1 MTIKPS
7 AEVGEAVRNLLIEE
21 DMTNEQMALDLNIS
35 KQLVSHY
42 KNDRR
47 KMQRDIA
54 KQSIRVYED
63 SPEYIGELL
72 YEFSD
77 GYTSPVLKGPAIE
90 RHRLALEANAEREIT
105 EALNKIQTVCLAKP
119 PNIIDEHE
127 KEGIAQMMDELLE
140 ARAFIDNLNMM
151 LEKEY
156 GIPIK
161 KRIKKLLPQWKA
173 KGWLL

>member
-1 MTIKPS
+1 MVLKQA
-7 AEVGEAVRNLLIEE
+7 AEVGDAVKALLTEE
-21 DMTNEQMALDLNIS
+21 ELTVEQMSMDLNIS
-35 KQLVSHY
+35 KQLGSHI

-47 KMQRDIA
+47 RMQQDIA

-90 RHRLALEANAEREIT
+90 RHRLAVEANAERELS
-105 EALNKIQTVCLAKP
+105 EALEKIRTVCLAKP
-119 PNIIDEHE
+119 PSIVDENE
-127 KEGIAQMMDELLE
+127 KEGIAQLMDELLE

-151 LEKEY
+151 LEKDY

-161 KRIKKLLPQWKA
+161 KRIRKLLPQWKA
-173 KGWLL
+173 KGWI